1 MSTTSDGPGNT
12 PAANQNR
19 NGGDRDNRDDRD
31 RDRRNRNRGHQRQV
45 ATSTKFEG
53 KRPELKGYIYEVRGS
68 GSNADDFTKTT
79 REIAEWIA
87 RNYEDGGAD
96 ICNSIDPD
104 KLAFDPFPAI
114 APPSATA
121 TAVELKLW
129 EFDIKQRYHEE
140 LKRKQLSNLAY
151 ATVLGQCSR
160 AVRDRLE
167 ASSRWATISTSND
180 VIALLKLI
188 RSSLFS
194 GATTRHTL
202 HALQDAQDKFYSFRQ
217 TEKMSNADYLAQ
229 FKNLY
234 DAMTA
239 LGSDNGVTFNPPP
252 EFLGHAVDID
262 NPTPDE
268 LAVARARVTD
278 EYLGVQ
284 LVRRSDPTRYGAM
297 VAGLKNDFTLGV
309 DKYPKTLTDAF
320 DAILHFEAPV
330 NKPAHGGRGQAA
342 ESGVSYHIE
351 EGNPSGRGG
360 NSGRGNQG
368 GRGGS
373 AGRGRGAGN
382 NRTGQQTEATTEQN
396 TDSARSETA
405 SRTSSTISSNDSSS
419 APAPYLAVPPS
430 SLQTRSH
437 VLNQASEEIP
447 DTWLLADSCS
457 SVDIIS
463 SKCLLRNIHKADQV
477 MHLHCNAGTVTLTH
491 QGYLGDY
498 PFPVWYHPHGV
509 ANILSLRNLT
519 RYYRVTMD
527 SQSSNCLTLHTN
539 DGTRYDFYPSNSGL
553 YRLVLSTPDEA
564 INMWSFVTTV
574 AEQARHYTRR
584 DLERAQDARQM
595 QNIIMHP
602 SDRQLSSSAIK
613 YLANCPVTERD
624 ITVATDIFG
633 KNLGSLKGKTV
644 HRPNAHVQ
652 TGIAPVPHEILTR
665 HRDVTIAIDIM
676 FVNKIPFL
684 ITVSRNIKFVTI
696 EDLPNRQVTTI
707 REKLR
712 AVLRLY
718 RHRGFH
724 ITSILGDQ
732 EFEPLREFFPY
743 LNTCGADEHV
753 PDVERMIRTVKD
765 RARSAHS
772 LLPFRSLPR
781 LIVVRLICNAVL
793 WLNALPNDNGVSQ
806 DFSPRYL
813 LTGRDLSYDK
823 HVRLPFGAYVQT
835 HEEHTN
841 DLRHRTLGAICL
853 GPTGNSQGGHY
864 FMSLTSGAR
873 IIRHRWTPLPMPA
886 DAIQRV
892 TQMGRAQHM
901 PSTVTFSDRHGRE
914 IEDPIIAD
922 LDHYSYHSDD
932 DSTYADDDSSS
943 SSDETSSNDSDSQ
956 SDASSDDPSDPD
968 PNNHAFDPAP
978 DFDEPD
984 LFPQSDSDDASAFSG
999 SSSST
1004 SSSLSAAH
1012 TPPALAPLAAVTP
1025 GVGHSSATDSDS
1037 HSSRENT
1044 GVNTPPPDDDYS
1056 VASTA
1061 SANQEPPALP
1071 TSPGVQPF
1079 AQETPGVQP
1088 LPLENTG
1095 VRRDTAYDLFRQA
1108 EAHGQRAALGQATP
1122 GRPQRETRSTKR
1134 NEYTYLTSLIDT
1146 LDPDKDNQLFSLVTE
1161 QMTAQRGLSQFGA
1174 RGTTAIEK
1182 ELQQLLTRR
1191 VMHGVYASSL
1201 TRHQRGAALRYLMFL
1216 KEKRSGDVKGRG
1228 CADGRKQR
1236 LYKTKEET
1244 SSPTVSTEA
1253 LFLTCAVDAIE
1264 RRAVLICDIPG
1275 AFMQADI
1282 DEIVHLRLDGPIL
1295 SALLRIDPSY
1305 AKFVVTER
1313 GKPVLYTELDK
1324 ALYGTL
1330 QAALLFW
1337 QRLSRFLTNH
1347 LGFEIN
1353 PYDECVANK
1362 IINGS
1367 QCTIAW
1373 YVDDLKI
1380 SHKSQEVLE
1389 EVFNELQNE
1398 FGKEAPLTVSRGKTH
1413 NYLGMQIDY
1422 TNEGKVKFTMPHMIE
1437 EIISQLPLSLKN
1449 GPATTPAGNHLFQV
1463 NADAPKLDQA
1473 DADLFHRLTAQLLY
1487 LGKRARPDL
1496 QTAVSFL
1503 TTRVTSPD
1511 RDDFR
1516 KLGRCLRYLNRT
1528 KHYALTLEANSML
1541 SIKWWVD
1548 ASYGVHP
1555 DLRSHTGGTMS
1566 LGKGSIYSSSIRQ
1579 KLNTRSSTEAEL
1591 VGVNDMMG
1599 LILWTRNFLEAQGY
1613 EVKDNVLYQDNES
1626 AILLEKNGQRS
1637 SSKRTRHLEVRYFFV
1652 TDNVK
1657 RNRLTICHCP
1667 TGDMIADFFTKPLQ
1681 GATFR
1686 KLLKLVL
1693 NLSDDEIDQ
1702 PPQECVEEAGPGR
1715 ILTDG
1720 QAGHRQLSLES
1731 EVAAD
1736 LASSSTVKEKV
1747 MKSLSRVN

>member
-12 PAANQNR
+12 PPANQNR

-31 RDRRNRNRGHQRQV
+31 RDRRNRNRAHQRQV
-45 ATSTKFEG
+45 VTTKFEG

-114 APPSATA
+114 VPPAATA

-167 ASSRWATISTSND
+167 ASNRWAAISTSND

-202 HALQDAQDKFYSFRQ
+202 HALQDAQDKFYAFRQ
-217 TEKMSNADYLAQ
+217 TEKMTNADYLAQ

-239 LGSDNGVTFNPPP
+239 LGSDNGITFNPPI
-252 EFLGHAVDID
+252 EFLMHAVDPD

-268 LAVARARVTD
+268 LAIARTRASD

-297 VAGLKNDFTLGV
+297 MAGLKNDFTLGV
-309 DKYPKTLTDAF
+309 DKYPKTLTDAY

-330 NKPAHGGRGQAA
+330 NKPSHSNRGQAA
-342 ESGVSYHIE
+342 ESGVSYHME
-351 EGNPSGRGG
+351 EGNTGGTGRGG
-360 NSGRGNQG
+360 NGGGRGNQG

-382 NRTGQQTEATTEQN
+382 SRTGLQNDATEQS

-405 SRTSSTISSNDSSS
+405 SRASSTNSSNDSSS
-419 APAPYLAVPPS
+419 APAPYLAVSPT

-437 VLNQASEEIP
+437 VLNQASDEIP

-463 SKCLLRNIHKADQV
+463 SKTLLRNIHKADQV

-491 QGYLGDY
+491 QGYLGEY
-498 PFPVWYHPHGV
+498 PFPVWYHPRGV

-527 SQSSNCLTLHTN
+527 SQSSNCLILHATN
-539 DGTRYDFYPSNSGL
+539 GTRYEFHPSASGL
-553 YRLVLSTPDEA
+553 YRLVLNTPDDA

-574 AEQARHYTRR
+574 AEQAQHYTRR

-595 QNIIMHP
+595 QNILMHP
-602 SDRQLSSSAIK
+602 SDRQLASSAIR

-652 TGIAPVPHEILTR
+652 TGIAPVPHEILSR
-665 HRDVTIAIDIM
+665 HQNVTLAIDIM

-696 EDLPNRQVTTI
+696 EDLPNRKVTTI
-707 REKLR
+707 RDKLR

-724 ITSILGDQ
+724 VTSILGDQ
-732 EFEPLREFFPY
+732 EFEALREFFPY

-781 LIVVRLICNAVL
+781 LIVVRLLCNAVL
-793 WLNALPNDNGVSQ
+793 WLNALPNANGVSQ
-806 DFSPRYL
+806 VLSPRFL

-892 TQMGRAQHM
+892 TEMGRSQHM

-932 DSTYADDDSSS
+932 DSTYSDNASSSDDSDESDTYSESSSDDSS
-943 SSDETSSNDSDSQ
+943 
-956 SDASSDDPSDPD
+956 APDPD
-968 PNNHAFDPAP
+968 NHIFNPGP
-978 DFDEPD
+978 DHEPD
-984 LFPQSDSDDASAFSG
+984 LFPHSDSDDASVSSD

-1025 GVGHSSATDSDS
+1025 GAGHSSATDTDS
-1037 HSSRENT
+1037 SSSHKNT
-1044 GVNTPPPDDDYS
+1044 GVNTPPRDGDDDYS
-1056 VASTA
+1056 IATNPP
-1061 SANQEPPALP
+1061 ANQDPPALP
-1071 TSPGVQPF
+1071 AIPGAQPI

-1095 VRRDTAYDLFRQA
+1095 VQRDTAYDLFRQA

-1122 GRPQRETRSTKR
+1122 GRPQRETRSTRR
-1134 NEYTYLTSLIDT
+1134 NEY
-1146 LDPDKDNQLFSLVTE
+1146 
-1161 QMTAQRGLSQFGA
+1161 R
-1174 RGTTAIEK
+1174 
-1182 ELQQLLTRR
+1182 
-1191 VMHGVYASSL
+1191 
-1201 TRHQRGAALRYLMFL
+1201 
-1216 KEKRSGDVKGRG
+1216 
-1228 CADGRKQR
+1228 
-1236 LYKTKEET
+1236 
-1244 SSPTVSTEA
+1244 
-1253 LFLTCAVDAIE
+1253 
-1264 RRAVLICDIPG
+1264 
-1275 AFMQADI
+1275 
-1282 DEIVHLRLDGPIL
+1282 
-1295 SALLRIDPSY
+1295 
-1305 AKFVVTER
+1305 
-1313 GKPVLYTELDK
+1313 
-1324 ALYGTL
+1324 
-1330 QAALLFW
+1330 
-1337 QRLSRFLTNH
+1337 
-1347 LGFEIN
+1347 
-1353 PYDECVANK
+1353 
-1362 IINGS
+1362 
-1367 QCTIAW
+1367 
-1373 YVDDLKI
+1373 
-1380 SHKSQEVLE
+1380 
-1389 EVFNELQNE
+1389 
-1398 FGKEAPLTVSRGKTH
+1398 
-1413 NYLGMQIDY
+1413 
-1422 TNEGKVKFTMPHMIE
+1422 
-1437 EIISQLPLSLKN
+1437 
-1449 GPATTPAGNHLFQV
+1449 
-1463 NADAPKLDQA
+1463 
-1473 DADLFHRLTAQLLY
+1473 
-1487 LGKRARPDL
+1487 
-1496 QTAVSFL
+1496 
-1503 TTRVTSPD
+1503 
-1511 RDDFR
+1511 
-1516 KLGRCLRYLNRT
+1516 
-1528 KHYALTLEANSML
+1528 
-1541 SIKWWVD
+1541 
-1548 ASYGVHP
+1548 
-1555 DLRSHTGGTMS
+1555 
-1566 LGKGSIYSSSIRQ
+1566 
-1579 KLNTRSSTEAEL
+1579 
-1591 VGVNDMMG
+1591 
-1599 LILWTRNFLEAQGY
+1599 
-1613 EVKDNVLYQDNES
+1613 
-1626 AILLEKNGQRS
+1626 
-1637 SSKRTRHLEVRYFFV
+1637 
-1652 TDNVK
+1652 
-1657 RNRLTICHCP
+1657 
-1667 TGDMIADFFTKPLQ
+1667 
-1681 GATFR
+1681 
-1686 KLLKLVL
+1686 
-1693 NLSDDEIDQ
+1693 
-1702 PPQECVEEAGPGR
+1702 
-1715 ILTDG
+1715 
-1720 QAGHRQLSLES
+1720 
-1731 EVAAD
+1731 
-1736 LASSSTVKEKV
+1736 
-1747 MKSLSRVN
+1747 